1 MLFVVLLFSATQLKA
16 QQFWT
21 SIESFDFAQQKKEIY
36 QKENFPTKY
45 QLLTLE
51 TPSFQQELKRTTNKK
66 SVLIFLP
73 NSEGVLQRF
82 QVKESSNFSLE
93 LQEKFPN
100 IKAYT
105 AQGIDDPTAVA
116 KLSFGTDG
124 FHAIIFSAMQE
135 TVYIDPY
142 SKDNK
147 AYIIYKRNSLN
158 AIDEDFKCQVE
169 DSAKNDF
176 SFTNS
181 FKNADD
187 GKLRTYKLALVC
199 SGEYAQFHLGAGQQ
213 NIPTTASDAVKKA
226 AVLSAMNTSVTRLN
240 GIFEKDLSV
249 KLELVANNDEVIFLD
264 ENTDNITDGDPD
276 AMIDEVQTICD
287 NVIGNANYDI
297 GHIFSVGGDGLAGL
311 GVVCV
316 TGQKARG
323 VTGRSQPV
331 GDPYDI
337 DFVAHEIGHQFGAT
351 HTQNNNCNR
360 TLATAVEPGSG
371 STIMGYAGICT
382 PNVQAGNVNGN
393 SDDYFHSVS
402 IAQMWNHIQTSGS
415 CAVVTNTNNAAPTA
429 DAGLDYSIPKS
440 TPFKLV
446 GTANDADGLNSL
458 TYNWEQ
464 IDNEVG
470 SMPPLATNTVGPMF
484 RSLPSKVSPI
494 RYMPDLS
501 TVIAGNN
508 STTWEVLPSVARTFN
523 FSFTVRDNNASG
535 GSSARDDVEISVV
548 DVDPFTVSAPST
560 NVTWNVG
567 TTQTITWN
575 KGDTDTAPINCNLV
589 NIRLSID
596 GGATFPILLK
606 SSTANDGSETIIVPD
621 NATSSARIMVEA
633 VNNIFYNVNS
643 SNFVINSVDP
653 TYVINN
659 ASGLQT
665 VCNINNETVSYTL
678 NFDFVN
684 GFSDTV
690 SLATTGE
697 PTGAVATF
705 TPATISADGDVVLTI
720 SNLDGKTAGDY
731 TISVL
736 GTSASLNQSIDVEF
750 KLTTNTFSDI
760 VLSSPANNATD
771 ITLTS
776 ELTWQAD
783 ANALTYDVE
792 IATDANFTNVVSSGN
807 VATNAY
813 TTTNLD
819 GVTSYFW
826 RVKPKND
833 CGEGNFSNAFT
844 FTTINAAYCASTF
857 TDEPGGSEHITN
869 VTFGSINNTS
879 GNDMDDGYQDFTN
892 LNTNVLRGDTRT
904 VSVTFDTAGFQ
915 DHCYVF
921 IDWNQDFEFDKDTE
935 RYDLGTELNDVGTK
949 TFDITVPSN
958 ARFGQTRMRVI
969 IEYDDPSAGFGLGAC
984 DADHLTEWGETEDY
998 SVTVAEIDGFSI
1010 LTTAESC
1017 VDENDGIIQID
1028 NKSDGFARQL
1038 VITGPSTNINQT
1050 FNSSN
1055 FNLFDAAPGDY
1066 EICITTNVLN
1076 VTNCFEVSIE
1086 EAQPISLKL
1095 SSAKS
1100 SNTYSFNIEEGTA
1113 PYNVYLNNELIA
1125 VSSEKEFDLEINETG
1140 KLEVKTAKDCEGL
1153 FQKSIGD
1160 VILKQNPVTNF
1171 IELQLPIGIT
1181 DAMIETTVFDIN
1193 GKLIFRKEFKPEND
1207 VLQIPFQEYANG
1219 FYILKLSIEN
1229 ATPIKIL
1236 KR

>member
-1 MLFVVLLFSATQLKA
+1 MLFTVLLFSATQLKA

-21 SIESFDFAQQKKEIY
+21 AIESSDFVQQKKEIY
-36 QKENFPTKY
+36 KKENFPTKY
-45 QLLTLE
+45 HLLTLE
-51 TPSFQQELKRTTNKK
+51 TSSFQQELNKSTNEK

-82 QVKESSNFSLE
+82 QVKESSNFSIE
-93 LQEKFPN
+93 LQDKFPN

-147 AYIIYKRNSLN
+147 AYMTYNRNSLN

-169 DSAKNDF
+169 ESAKSDF

-249 KLELVANNDEVIFLD
+249 KLELVANNDDVIFLD

-287 NVIGNANYDI
+287 NVIGNAHYDI

-402 IAQMWNHIQTSGS
+402 IAQMWNHIQTTGD
-415 CAVVTNTNNAAPTA
+415 CAVITNTNNAAPTA

-494 RYMPDLS
+494 RYMPDLN
-501 TVIAGNN
+501 TVIVGNN

-523 FSFTVRDNNASG
+523 FSFTVRDNNAGG
-535 GSSARDDVEISVV
+535 GSSARDDVEISVI
-548 DVDPFTVSAPST
+548 DIDPFTVSAPST

-567 TTQTITWN
+567 ATQTITWN
-575 KGDTDTAPINCNLV
+575 KGDTDAAPINCNLV
-589 NIRLSID
+589 NIRLSTD

-606 SSTANDGSETIIVPD
+606 SNTANDGSEAIIVPD

-643 SNFVINSVDP
+643 SNFVINSVDS

-665 VCNINNETVSYTL
+665 ACNINNETVSYTL

-697 PTGAVATF
+697 PTGATTTF

-736 GTSASLNQSIDVEF
+736 GTSTSVNQSIDVEF
-750 KLTTNTFSDI
+750 KLTTNAFNDI

-776 ELTWQAD
+776 ELTWQAN
-783 ANALTYDVE
+783 ANANTYDVE

-833 CGEGNFSNAFT
+833 CGEGNYSNAFT
-844 FTTINAAYCASTF
+844 FTTINASYCASTF
-857 TDEPGGSEHITN
+857 TDETGGSEHITN
-869 VTFGSINNTS
+869 VTFGIINNTS

-921 IDWNQDFEFDKDTE
+921 IDWNQDFEFDNDTE
-935 RYDLGTELNDVGTK
+935 RYDLGTELNDVGTR

-969 IEYDDPSAGFGLGAC
+969 IEYDDPSVGFGLGAC

-1017 VDENDGIIQID
+1017 VDENDGNIQID

-1055 FNLFDAAPGDY
+1055 FILFDAAPGDY

-1076 VTNCFEVSIE
+1076 VTNCFEVTIE

-1100 SNTYSFNIEEGTA
+1100 SNTYSFNIEDGTA

-1160 VILKQNPVTNF
+1160 VILKQNPLTNF